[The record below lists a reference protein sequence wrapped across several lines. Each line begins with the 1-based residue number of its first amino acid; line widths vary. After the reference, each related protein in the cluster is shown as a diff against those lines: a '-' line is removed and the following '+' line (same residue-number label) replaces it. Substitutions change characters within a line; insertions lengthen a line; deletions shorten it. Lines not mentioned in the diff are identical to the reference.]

1 MLPLCFANAPL
12 SGRQV
17 LCINGSVCNASLL
30 DRGRRSIVC
39 APIITALLR
48 RIYATFRDD
57 LQQQKYATTQR
68 LPISPKAR
76 LRFAPVTPGCC

>member
-30 DRGRRSIVC
+30 DRGEDPSLARDHHSAS
-39 APIITALLR
+39 APHLR
-48 RIYATFRDD
+48 NI
-57 LQQQKYATTQR
+57 
-68 LPISPKAR
+68 
-76 LRFAPVTPGCC
+76 